1 MGLPVIDPSAGGAAC
16 CAKPAS
22 APVAGACCAPSGG
35 AAPAGARRRRSPA
48 RLAALLV
55 TALLAWVAAYRLN
68 EPLWTWLLR
77 DAAGLDLGSKV
88 GGALHFFFFD
98 TVKIFLLLTGLMFVI
113 GMLRASL
120 DLDKARS
127 YLEGRGLLVGLFLA
141 VVLGVVTPF
150 CSCSSIPLF
159 IGFVAAGIP
168 LSITLTF
175 LIASPLVSEIA
186 AIMIGDHFGW
196 GIAAA
201 YVLAGSAI
209 SMVIG
214 FIASRFRLER
224 WVEETVFATKIGQL
238 RAGGRVPTWPERVDA
253 AVGEAKDILSS
264 VWRWVLLGVGIGAA
278 IHGWVP
284 AAFFAEYA
292 GPDNPFAVAI
302 VTLVGVPLY
311 VNGAGVVPIAE
322 ALWAKGMSLGTVM
335 AFIMSAIALSI
346 PEGIMLRRVLKPP
359 LLALFFG
366 SVTVG
371 IMVVGYLFNAL
382 YS

>member
-1 MGLPVIDPSAGGAAC
+1 MTRQALRWES
-16 CAKPAS
+16 
-22 APVAGACCAPSGG
+22 
-35 AAPAGARRRRSPA
+35 A
-48 RLAALLV
+48 RLAASLAAALV
-55 TALLAWVAAYRLN
+55 AWVGAYRLN

-77 DAAGLDLGSKV
+77 DVAGLDLASRV

-98 TVKIFLLLTGLMFVI
+98 TLKIVLLLTGLMFVI

-120 DLDKARS
+120 DLDRARS
-127 YLEGRGLLVGLFLA
+127 YLEGRGLLVGLVLA

-168 LSITLTF
+168 LAITLTF

-186 AIMIGDHFGW
+186 AIMIADHFGW
-196 GIAAA
+196 RIAAA

-209 SMVIG
+209 SMAIG
-214 FIASRFRLER
+214 LVASRFRLER
-224 WVEETVFATKIGQL
+224 WVEETVFATQIGQL
-238 RAGGRVPTWPERVDA
+238 RAGGHVPTWSERVDA

-264 VWRWVLLGVGIGAA
+264 VWKWVLLGVGIGAA

-284 AAFFAEYA
+284 AEFFAEYA
-292 GPDNPFAVAI
+292 GPGNPFAVAI
-302 VTLVGVPLY
+302 ATLVGVPLY

-366 SVTVG
+366 AVTVG
-371 IMVVGYLFNAL
+371 IMIVGYLFNAL
-382 YS
+382 YG

>member
-1 MGLPVIDPSAGGAAC
+1 MREV
-16 CAKPAS
+16 
-22 APVAGACCAPSGG
+22 
-35 AAPAGARRRRSPA
+35 
-48 RLAALLV
+48 LV
-55 TALLAWVAAYRLN
+55 TAAPQTRTSASLWLKLAGAAAAWVAAYRLN
-68 EPLWTWLLR
+68 EPLWTWLFR
-77 DAAGLDLGSKV
+77 DVARLDLRSQV
-88 GGALHFFFFD
+88 GGALHFFFYD
-98 TVKIFLLLTGLMFVI
+98 TLKIFLLLTGLMFVI

-127 YLEGRGLLVGLFLA
+127 YLEGRGLFVGLFLA

-159 IGFVAAGIP
+159 IGFVGAGIP

-201 YVLAGSAI
+201 YVVAGSAV

-214 FIASRFRLER
+214 FIVSRFSLEH

-238 RAGGRVPTWPERVDA
+238 RADGHVPALSERVDA

-284 AAFFAEYA
+284 ADFFAEYA
-292 GPDNPFAVAI
+292 GPDNPFAVAV

-346 PEGIMLRRVLKPP
+346 PEGVMLRRVLKPP
-359 LLALFFG
+359 LLAIFFG
-366 SVTVG
+366 AVTVG
-371 IMVVGYLFNAL
+371 IMIVGYLFNAL
-382 YS
+382 YA